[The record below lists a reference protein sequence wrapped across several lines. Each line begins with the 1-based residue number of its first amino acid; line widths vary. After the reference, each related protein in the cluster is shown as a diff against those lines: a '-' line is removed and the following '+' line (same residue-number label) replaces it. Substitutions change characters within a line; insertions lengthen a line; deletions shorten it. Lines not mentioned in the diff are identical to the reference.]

1 MSRQSILSEYK
12 KQFQKTSLV
21 TLPKGTDLKA
31 EYQKI
36 KDGNSQLSA
45 RKRLSIIHHF
55 EKEGNI

>member
-1 MSRQSILSEYK
+1 MKQSILHLYK
-12 KQFQKTSLV
+12 KQIKKTSLV

>member
-1 MSRQSILSEYK
+1 MKQSILHVFKHEIK
-12 KQFQKTSLV
+12 KASLV